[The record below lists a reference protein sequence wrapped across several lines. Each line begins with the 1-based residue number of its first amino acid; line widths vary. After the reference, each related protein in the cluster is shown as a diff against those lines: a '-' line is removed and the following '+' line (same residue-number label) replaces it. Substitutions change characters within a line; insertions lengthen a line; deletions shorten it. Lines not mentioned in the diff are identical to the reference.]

1 MSAAKKAFT
10 FISEEDEVPPAPA
23 PVQPKPPVFT
33 ALNAQILLVSLRAL
47 SQRSALELARLAN
60 NLFTA
65 GLVVAVWM
73 LVSRT
78 LSDPQPLQLYEL
90 AGFAAFCLLADL
102 VRRKG
107 IVSRARG
114 SDRSQ

>member
-1 MSAAKKAFT
+1 MSGTKKTFT
-10 FISEEDEVPPAPA
+10 LIGEEEAPPP
-23 PVQPKPPVFT
+23 PPPPQPTPFT
-33 ALNAQILLVSLRAL
+33 VANAQILLVSLRAL
-47 SQRSALELARLAN
+47 SQRTAMELARLAN

-78 LSDPQPLQLYEL
+78 LPNPEPLQLIEL
-90 AGFAAFCLLADL
+90 AGFAVFCLLADL

-107 IVSRARG
+107 IVSRAR
-114 SDRSQ
+114 SPDRPG